1 MRSARTQ
8 ALPLRRE
15 QLTSVYS
22 AFLKAVPGLQ
32 SVPELGGAD
41 GCTQLASVILDIWE
55 QISRSYTIDHA
66 RHYFFTPRDLTNWVY
81 SLVRYQLGTDAAPDF
96 FTAWVYEG
104 RRLFADRMVSPD
116 AKQRVTTLLQATA
129 QQQFHASVD
138 IDLVFTSWGNAQE
151 NFGSTGACVPVYA
164 MASQDMEETI
174 QQKLIMYER
183 ENKEL
188 GLVLFPDV
196 LQGIARI
203 DRVLSEP
210 GGHILLAGRSGVG
223 RRSCLTVAAYLL
235 RLELITPQMTRNYD
249 IKAFLN
255 DMKGVLQTTGI
266 EGTPAVLHLED
277 HQLVT
282 TEFLE
287 VVNSLI
293 SGGEVPGLYTPEEL
307 DQMLGGLTEEMQAEG
322 QHTSTYAFFVSR
334 VRKNLH
340 VVLSM
345 DPTNTDFLA
354 RCESNP
360 AIYTR
365 CAIQWTE
372 GWSRAGMEDVPR
384 EMLREK
390 AQCMIK

>member
-1 MRSARTQ
+1 MFGTLRDCILYLKDLNLPKPDMYDTVQLISFLQQLITYKGYFDTNLEWIGLENVQIVGSMCPTGMGRFPLTTRFSAIVRFATISY
-8 ALPLRRE
+8 PHRE

-235 RLELITPQMTRNYD
+235 RLL
-249 IKAFLN
+249 
-255 DMKGVLQTTGI
+255 GVPVP
-266 EGTPAVLHLED
+266 E
-277 HQLVT
+277 
-282 TEFLE
+282 
-287 VVNSLI
+287 
-293 SGGEVPGLYTPEEL
+293 SG
-307 DQMLGGLTEEMQAEG
+307 
-322 QHTSTYAFFVSR
+322 
-334 VRKNLH
+334 
-340 VVLSM
+340 
-345 DPTNTDFLA
+345 
-354 RCESNP
+354 
-360 AIYTR
+360 
-365 CAIQWTE
+365 
-372 GWSRAGMEDVPR
+372 
-384 EMLREK
+384 
-390 AQCMIK
+390 